1 MKIINK
7 TYRCLSALVL
17 ILFLNSLI
25 LPVGLSATG
34 LFCNMEMGADHK
46 GAHTCFGVQ
55 SSDQSGSML
64 ASDNEVCSYQQICE
78 EALSLRKNEIEA
90 IPQLTKSFTPVFDYT
105 GSSVQL
111 TDYSEINVFHPEPD
125 TAYTTPPIFLLN
137 SVFLN

>member
-25 LPVGLSATG
+25 LPVGLSAAS
-34 LFCNMEMGADHK
+34 LFCNMEMGGDDN

-55 SSDQSGSML
+55 SSDQPVDIL
-64 ASDNEVCSYQQICE
+64 SDKEVCSYQQICQ
-78 EALSLRKNEIEA
+78 EALSLRKNEVEA
-90 IPQLTKSFTPVFDYT
+90 IPQLTQGVAAVLGYT
-105 GSSVQL
+105 DISVQL
-111 TDYSEINVFHPEPD
+111 SDYSVISISPPESDP
-125 TAYTTPPIFLLN
+125 AYTTPPIFLLN